1 MGETVLLS
9 ILAVFVLVSAIAL
22 CIQAAYLAGV
32 YKTVRLLQQKVVPLV
47 PKVES
52 FVEAARSTLETTRST
67 VELAR
72 KQIGEIT
79 TKTTEILESA
89 KGQVAKIDG
98 IVTDAADRARSQME
112 RVEMVLDDTM
122 SRIQETVVVVHNG
135 VMRPLR
141 QIDGVSKAIRAIFW
155 HFFGRRRPSPTQVTS
170 DEEMFI

>member
-9 ILAVFVLVSAIAL
+9 ILAVFVLISAIAL

-32 YKTVRLLQQKVVPLV
+32 YKTVRLLQEKVVPLV

-52 FVEAARSTLETTRST
+52 LVEATRST
-67 VELAR
+67 VDLTK

-79 TKTTEILESA
+79 TKTNEILDAA
-89 KGQVAKIDG
+89 KTQVAKIED
-98 IVTDAADRARSQME
+98 IVTDAASRAKAQMD
-112 RVEMVLDDTM
+112 RVEIVLDDTM
-122 SRIQETVVVVHNG
+122 SRVQETVAVVHNG

-141 QIDGVSKAIRAIFW
+141 QIDGITRAVRAVFW
-155 HFFGRRRPSPTQVTS
+155 HVFGRRRPSPTQVTS